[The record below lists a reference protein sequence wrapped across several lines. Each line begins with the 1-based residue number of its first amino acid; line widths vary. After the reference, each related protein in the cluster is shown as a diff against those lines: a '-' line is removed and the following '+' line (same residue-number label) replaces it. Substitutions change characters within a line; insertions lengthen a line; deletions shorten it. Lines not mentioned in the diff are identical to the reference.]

1 MNRLDIENFIRE
13 EVRLGEE
20 SKKQLNRILIQYSN
34 KLLSLFQFIKDLDA
48 FIQDSFENLSSTR
61 KFEIV
66 FNFLEARQMK
76 KYNPAIGEIIDVFFG
91 SFPSFLSQILQKSR
105 KEENVAIRIY
115 LIELLLSCSDVPIKD
130 STFLDYL
137 PGLHHKDDL
146 NRCQTLNFLYQNFG
160 EKVLPDILR
169 EVFKMNPP
177 PSVLFS
183 GTLGHFFC
191 RHPHIPWAD
200 GLKKEDFNL
209 DKWDRIDGR
218 WLFLQEMKDSL
229 NRIQFLSLI
238 LGEDHRNGEKRKL
251 VELKPRKQ
259 AVGFRFDRFQA
270 ILYGGITNRE
280 GQK

>member
-1 MNRLDIENFIRE
+1 MNRLDIENFVRE

-20 SKKQLNRILIQYSN
+20 KKKQLNRILIKYSN
-34 KLLSLFQFIKDLDA
+34 NLLSLFRFIKDLDA
-48 FIQDSFENLSSTR
+48 FNQDSFGNLSSTR

-66 FNFLEARQMK
+66 FNFLEAKQMK
-76 KYNPAIGEIIDVFFG
+76 KYNPAIGEIIEVFFG
-91 SFPSFLSQILQKSR
+91 SFPSFLSLILQKSR

-115 LIELLLSCSDVPIKD
+115 LIEFMLDCSKVPIKD
-130 STFLDYL
+130 STFFDYL
-137 PGLHHKDDL
+137 PGLHHKEDL
-146 NRCQTLNFLYQNFG
+146 NRCQTLNFLYLNFG
-160 EKVLPDILR
+160 EKVLPPILR

-209 DKWDRIDGR
+209 DKWDRKDGR
-218 WLFLQEMKDSL
+218 WLFLQEMKNSI

-238 LGEDHRNGEKRKL
+238 FKEDHLEGEKRGMA
-251 VELKPRKQ
+251 EFKPRKQ
-259 AVGFRFDRFQA
+259 GIGFRFDRFEV
-270 ILYGGITNRE
+270 ILHGGSAKRE
-280 GQK
+280 R

>member
-1 MNRLDIENFIRE
+1 LNRLDIGNFIRE

-20 SKKQLNRILIQYSN
+20 KKKQLNRILIQYSN

-48 FIQDSFENLSSTR
+48 FIQDSFENLSSAR

-76 KYNPAIGEIIDVFFG
+76 KYNPALGEIIDIFFG
-91 SFPSFLSQILQKSR
+91 SFPSFLSLILEKSR

-115 LIELLLSCSDVPIKD
+115 LIEFMLDCSKVPIND
-130 STFLDYL
+130 STFFDYL
-137 PGLHHKDDL
+137 PGLHHKEDL
-146 NRCQTLNFLYQNFG
+146 NRCQALNFLYHNFG
-160 EKVLPDILR
+160 EKVLPAILR

-200 GLKKEDFNL
+200 MLKKEDFNL
-209 DKWDRIDGR
+209 DKWGRKDGR
-218 WLFLQEMKDSL
+218 WLFLQEIKNSI

-238 LGEDHRNGEKRKL
+238 LGEDHREGRKRGMA
-251 VELKPRKQ
+251 EFKPRKQ
-259 AVGFRFDRFQA
+259 VDGFCFDRFEA
-270 ILYGGITNRE
+270 IEDKINRR
-280 GQK
+280 

>member
-1 MNRLDIENFIRE
+1 MNQLDIENFIRE

-20 SKKQLNRILIQYSN
+20 KKKQLNRILMKYSHN
-34 KLLSLFQFIKDLDA
+34 LLSLFQFIKDLDA
-48 FIQDSFENLSSTR
+48 FIQDSFENLSSTG

-91 SFPSFLSQILQKSR
+91 SFPSFLNLILQKSR

-115 LIELLLSCSDVPIKD
+115 LIEFMLDCSKVPIKD
-130 STFLDYL
+130 STFFDYL
-137 PGLHHKDDL
+137 PGLHHKEDL
-146 NRCQTLNFLYQNFG
+146 NRCQTLNFLYHNFG

-209 DKWDRIDGR
+209 DKWDRKDGR
-218 WLFLQEMKDSL
+218 WLFLEEMKNSI

-238 LGEDHRNGEKRKL
+238 LGEDHREGERRKL
-251 VELKPRKQ
+251 AEFKPRKQ
-259 AVGFRFDRFQA
+259 AVGFRFDRFKA
-270 ILYGGITNRE
+270 ILPGEIAKRE
-280 GQK
+280 R